1 MGTVE
6 VALIIHGAGLD
17 EISPLGRS
25 KIIEVRNTNVN
36 SPGEGEEQARH
47 RQADRQTHGRG
58 VRRVRAWC
66 LLSGPKKYE
75 KKVYELDPESLG
87 VPTCTIEDLKGG
99 GWGGEGAM
107 PCLWSLWVGA

>member
-36 SPGEGEEQARH
+36 SPGEREEAGH
-47 RQADRQTHGRG
+47 RQPDRHM
-58 VRRVRAWC
+58 A
-66 LLSGPKKYE
+66 
-75 KKVYELDPESLG
+75 
-87 VPTCTIEDLKGG
+87 
-99 GWGGEGAM
+99 GW
-107 PCLWSLWVGA
+107 